1 MKSNYRVGGCCACL
15 ELLSFQYSNPAYASA
30 KQIAPGP
37 VPSQVSMAKRIFIAN
52 AGENQPLFNEEMFSG
67 GQQRAYDAFY
77 AAMKASGRY
86 ELEGSPADADVS
98 FEIDLDVNR
107 AGPRVSGGPSIL
119 GDAPYDPY
127 FRLVIRDPK
136 TNGILWVLIEH
147 VQWAILQG
155 NRDKNFDLA
164 VDRLVNDLQ
173 AIARSANEAT
183 SKP

>member
-1 MKSNYRVGGCCACL
+1 MKSSYKAVSFCACL
-15 ELLSFQYSNPAYASA
+15 VFLCFQFSIPAFSSA
-30 KQIAPGP
+30 KQVAPGP
-37 VPSQVSMAKRIFIAN
+37 VPSQISMAERIFIAN

-77 AAMKASGRY
+77 AAMKTSGRY
-86 ELEGSPADADVS
+86 ELEGSPVDADVS

-107 AGPRVSGGPSIL
+107 AGPRISGGPSIL

-127 FRLVIRDPK
+127 FRLTIRDPK
-136 TNGILWVLIEH
+136 TNCILWVLIEH